1 MQGST
6 RRTPRDERDDTM
18 MITNETVRWRMVV
31 PRQYELVDRVSG
43 EVLGQVY
50 GIVGSCNRLTGS
62 WRHSRSERR
71 FRSCKSAAAALVQ
84 SLQN

>member
-1 MQGST
+1 
-6 RRTPRDERDDTM
+6 
-18 MITNETVRWRMVV
+18 MITAATARWRMVV

-50 GIVGSCNRLTGS
+50 GIVGSCNRPTGS

-71 FRSCKSAAAALVQ
+71 FRSCKAAADAL
-84 SLQN
+84 LKALCK